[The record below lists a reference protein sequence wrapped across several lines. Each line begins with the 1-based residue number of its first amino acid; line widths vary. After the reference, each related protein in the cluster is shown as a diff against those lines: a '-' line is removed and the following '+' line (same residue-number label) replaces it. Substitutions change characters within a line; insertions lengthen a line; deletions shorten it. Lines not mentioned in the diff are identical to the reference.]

1 MEETIVDF
9 SLKMDFE
16 TMNNMKK
23 LLSIITSFLLIPPAL
38 AKYEEMDT
46 TICYTK
52 RVSNDA
58 VFELSP
64 CRVAAEQG
72 EHDALFSLGF
82 GEINSQATSDNIKN
96 SDTSYTKVERLG
108 HRYRPKKSEEI
119 DSDSFVRII
128 IEGAEQGHVKSQ
140 YVAGLIYDEGVH
152 AEKNDDLA
160 FHWYKESAMHGYKKG
175 QYNLGHMYANGQGV
189 DQDPIEA
196 YAWWDLSITQGQD
209 AAIANISIMLKE
221 MTMSQIK
228 KAKAL
233 SKKYHKQYLNS
244 N

>member
-1 MEETIVDF
+1 
-9 SLKMDFE
+9 
-16 TMNNMKK
+16 MNNMKK
-23 LLSIITSFLLIPPAL
+23 LLSIITSFLLISPAL
-38 AKYEEMDT
+38 AKYEEMNT
-46 TICYTK
+46 TVCYTK

-64 CRVAAEQG
+64 CKVAAEQG

-82 GEINSQATSDNIKN
+82 GEINSQATSDDIKKP
-96 SDTSYTKVERLG
+96 DTSYTKVKRLG
-108 HRYRPKKSEEI
+108 HRYRPNKSEEI

-140 YVAGLIYDEGVH
+140 Y
-152 AEKNDDLA
+152 LA
-160 FHWYKESAMHGYKKG
+160 FHWYKKSAMHGYKKG

-209 AAIANISIMLKE
+209 AAIANIAIMLKG
-221 MTMSQIK
+221 MTTSQIK